1 MELYEA
7 LILIAAGVLAGFAN
21 TVAGGGSLL
30 TLPIMIFMGLPP
42 SVANASNRV
51 AIFMQNVFAVR
62 GFKSKGISTWPY
74 NGYLSI
80 TAVLGAIIGAKISVE
95 ISGVL
100 FSRILSVIMVLV
112 ILFTVF
118 NPSKKQESGIE
129 RMGNKH
135 QVIGV
140 ILYFFV
146 GLYGGFIQAGV
157 GFIMIAILTSV
168 NHMRLVRVN
177 SAKVFVVMI
186 YTAASLAVFIYE
198 KQINW
203 AFGLTLAVGNSIG
216 GWIGSRWQVEK
227 GDKWIRRVLLIM
239 VLAMAI
245 KLWFFN

>member
-7 LILIAAGVLAGFAN
+7 LILIAAGILAGFAN

-30 TLPIMIFMGLPP
+30 TLAIMIFMGLPP

-74 NGYLSI
+74 SGYLSI
-80 TAVLGAIIGAKISVE
+80 TAVLGAIIGVKVSVE

-112 ILFTVF
+112 ILLTVF
-118 NPSKKQESGIE
+118 NPTSKKDHGVE
-129 RMGNKH
+129 RMGKKH
-135 QVIGV
+135 KVIGI
-140 ILYFFV
+140 ILFFFV

-157 GFIMIAILTSV
+157 GFIMIAILSGV
-168 NHMRLVRVN
+168 NHLRLVRVN

-203 AFGLTLAVGNSIG
+203 AFGLTLAIGNSIG
-216 GWIGSRWQVEK
+216 GWIGSRWQVDK
-227 GDKWIRRVLLIM
+227 GDKWIRRVLLVM
-239 VLAMAI
+239 VLVMAV
-245 KLWFFN
+245 KLWFFG